1 VNLRFFKDGPSIP
14 DELLIARDEGRVVF
28 FCGAGVSRAV
38 ADLPDFFGLAEK
50 VIARLGVSLDAPARR
65 ILEEAR
71 ALEQR
76 TGVGGLISADRV
88 FGILERDFLVRDI
101 HAAVAE
107 TLKPKAEVDTTAHR
121 TLTDLATT
129 PAGLL
134 RLVTTNFDRLF
145 EQCSPERT
153 VWYPPRLPDPARPT
167 ELNGIIHLHGVVAA
181 DYSDSEGDGF
191 ILSSSEFGHA
201 YLADGW
207 ATEFFRGVIARYTVV
222 FVGYAADDP
231 PVQYLLEALRRSE
244 RLNGVYA
251 FQSGL
256 SEHATSRWHHKGV
269 QAIAYSQVNRHQALW
284 DTLVAWAGRAR
295 APEEWSQS
303 LIQAAQSGP
312 VDLASHQRGQV
323 AHIVS
328 TIDGAKKFAAAEPPP
343 PAEWLC
349 VFDPFRRYGRP
360 ERSGWLGTEGT
371 ILDPF
376 DLYGLDDDQVPSK
389 VNPENPYAKRETPS
403 GAWDAFALHRL
414 DKQGVRDEEFSA
426 IRGHWAVTVSRL
438 LPRLF
443 HLSVWIS
450 RVAADPASA
459 WWASGQTG
467 LHPTTQALIRQEL
480 NRSSE
485 ESAPLLRRAWRYL
498 FEAWESDHW
507 HEGREWYELK
517 AAVDRD
523 GWDGSALRTFAE
535 VTRPYL
541 KAERSFW
548 AGPTPPQATGNLQ
561 IEEMF
566 RLEVKYPT
574 LHGDISVPDE
584 YLCNVVRDSRNNL
597 EHAVHLELE
606 LGGRGLDNISPIT
619 PDDDPTDDRYSR
631 SHGLSGHVIY
641 FAQLFQRLAQHDLSA
656 ASGELAAWPTS
667 DDYVFSR
674 LRIWAAGLRTLTDS
688 ETAASIIMNLSDE
701 AFWSPYHQRDFLLS
715 LAKRW
720 NEFASET
727 RGEIELRILRGQRD
741 EEEENGQE
749 FERRSAWNS
758 VNRLTWLAANGCDLS
773 SDADTMIRG
782 LREKI
787 PDWKLEYASKAA
799 VSLEGGTYWVQTE
812 TDYSELLK
820 VPLGA
825 VLSTAHDHAGRSDN
839 FRIEKDPFAGL
850 TKDRPTRA
858 LGALIRAAKQGNY
871 PKWAWDTFLY
881 SEGRKRDRLRLSI
894 SIAAQLSRCPEQS
907 LSAFVRA
914 AADWLNIAGET
925 LARNR
930 RDLFDR
936 VFAKITSSIHLNP
949 TESRS
954 GIVRG
959 DREPDWT
966 MEAINAPVGKL
977 AQALFHDPRK
987 DDLEKDQGF
996 PTEWLSNVL
1005 RLLTLTGD
1013 LRRHALVVLAHN
1025 LNWLYYIDP
1034 GWTETNLLTVLD
1046 GDPQDCDALL
1056 SGFLWGARVPS
1067 AELFPRMK
1075 PVLLDSAK
1083 SGAALKR
1090 GSEDVLAAMLLSGW
1104 GTRTEDETRYVT
1116 NIEMHDV
1123 LLHSSD
1129 EFRSRILWQV
1139 ERWSESEKSQYP
1151 NRWRDLTL
1159 ELLRDVWPRQ
1169 VSAKTSTTSA
1179 RLFDFAFANAERF
1192 TVVAPL
1198 ILPLL
1203 VPIEQDYL
1211 SFPHLHR
1218 SHEPIPK
1225 LYPELTLQ
1233 LLYAVLPEN
1242 VGAWPYGIDTI
1253 LREIGQ
1259 ANSSLR
1265 GDAKLLEL
1273 NRKWNSR

>member
-1 VNLRFFKDGPSIP
+1 LRFFKDGPSLP

-38 ADLPDFFGLAEK
+38 ADLPDFFGLAQE
-50 VIARLGVSLDAPARR
+50 VITRLGVPLDAPARK

-88 FGILERDFLVRDI
+88 FGLLERDFLVRDI
-101 HAAVAE
+101 HSAVAE
-107 TLKPKAEVDTTAHR
+107 TLRPKAEVDTTAHR
-121 TLTDLATT
+121 ILIDLATT

-145 EQCSPERT
+145 EQCSPEET

-167 ELNGIIHLHGVVAA
+167 ELDGIIHLHGVVAT

-207 ATEFFRGVIARYTVV
+207 ATEFFREIIARYTVV

-231 PVQYLLEALRRSE
+231 PIQYLLEALRRSE
-244 RLNGVYA
+244 RLNNVYA

-256 SEHATSRWHHKGV
+256 SEQASSRWHHKGV
-269 QAIAYSQVNRHQALW
+269 QAIAYSEANRHQALW
-284 DTLVAWAGRAR
+284 DTLGAWAARAR
-295 APEEWSQS
+295 APEEWSQL

-312 VDLASHQRGQV
+312 VDLAPHQRGQV

-328 TIDGAKKFAAAEPPP
+328 TIDGAKKFAAAEPLP

-371 ILDPF
+371 TFDPF

-389 VNPENPYAKRETPS
+389 IDPESPYAKREAPS

-414 DKQGVRDEEFSA
+414 DRQGIRDEEFSA

-450 RVAADPASA
+450 RVADDPASA

-467 LHPTTQALIRQEL
+467 LHPTTQSLIRQEL
-480 NRSSE
+480 NRSLKK
-485 ESAPLLRRAWRYL
+485 SAPLLRRAWRYL
-498 FEAWESDHW
+498 FETWESNRW
-507 HEGREWYELK
+507 RAGREWYELK

-523 GWDGSALRTFAE
+523 GWDGSALRAYAD
-535 VTRPYL
+535 VTRPYF
-541 KAERSFW
+541 KTERSFW
-548 AGPTPPQATGNLQ
+548 GGPKPPQDTGKLR

-566 RLEVKYPT
+566 RLDVKYPT
-574 LHGDISVPDE
+574 LHGDISIPDK
-584 YLCNVVRDSRNNL
+584 YLCDVVTGFRKNL
-597 EHAVHLELE
+597 EHAVNLEME
-606 LGGRGLDNISPIT
+606 LGGFGLNNISPIT
-619 PDDDPTDDRYSR
+619 PDDQPNDDRYSR
-631 SHGLSGHVIY
+631 SHNLSGHLIY
-641 FAQLFQRLAQHDLSA
+641 FAQLFEKLTQYDLSA
-656 ASGELAAWPTS
+656 AKRELATWPTN
-667 DDYVFSR
+667 DDHLFAR
-674 LRIWAAGLRTLTDS
+674 LRIWAAGSTALTTA
-688 ETAASIIMNLSDE
+688 ETAASIIINLSDD
-701 AFWSPYHQRDFLLS
+701 AFWNPYHQRDLL
-715 LAKRW
+715 LALAQRW
-720 NEFASET
+720 NDLPFEA
-727 RGEIELRILRGQRD
+727 RKEIEQRILSGQRD
-741 EEEENGQE
+741 EQEGKDEES
-749 FERRSAWNS
+749 ERRSAWKS
-758 VNRLTWLAANGCDLS
+758 ANRITWLAARGCDLS
-773 SDADTMIRG
+773 SELDTMIRG
-782 LREKI
+782 LRQKI
-787 PDWKLEYASKAA
+787 PDWKPEHATSAA
-799 VSLEGGTYWVQTE
+799 ESLEGGTYWVQTE
-812 TDYSELLK
+812 TDHSELLK
-820 VPLGA
+820 VPLDA
-825 VLSTAHDHAGRSDN
+825 VLFTAQNCAGRSDN
-839 FRIEKDPFAGL
+839 FRIENDPFAGL
-850 TKDRPTRA
+850 STDRPVRA
-858 LGALIRAAKQGNY
+858 LGALVRSAKQGDY

-881 SEGRKRDRLRLSI
+881 SEGRKKDRLRLSVWI
-894 SIAAQLSRCPEQS
+894 GTQLSRFPAQS

-914 AADWLNIAGET
+914 ASDWLLNASKA

-930 RDLFDR
+930 HDVFDC
-936 VFAKITSSIHLNP
+936 VFAKISSSLHLSP

-959 DREPDWT
+959 NNEPDWT

-987 DDLEKDQGF
+987 DDLEKGQGL
-996 PTEWLSNVL
+996 PPEWLSNAL
-1005 RLLTLTGD
+1005 RLLTLTDD
-1013 LRRHALVVLAHN
+1013 LRRHAIVILSRN
-1025 LNWLYYIDP
+1025 LNWLYHVDP
-1034 GWTETNLLTVLD
+1034 AWAEMNLLSALE
-1046 GDPQDCDALL
+1046 GDPQDRDALL

-1067 AELFPRMK
+1067 SELFLRLK
-1075 PVLLDSAK
+1075 PALLESAK

-1090 GSEDVLAAMLLSGW
+1090 GSEDVLAAIILSGW
-1104 GTRTEDETRYVT
+1104 GTRTDDDTRYIT
-1116 NIEMHDV
+1116 DAEMHDV

-1129 EFRSRILWQV
+1129 EFRSRVLWQL
-1139 ERWSESEKSQYP
+1139 ERWSEGEKSQHP
-1151 NRWRDLTL
+1151 EKWRDLIR

-1169 VSAKTSTTSA
+1169 KSAKTSITSA

-1192 TVVAPL
+1192 AGVAPL
-1198 ILPLL
+1198 ILPLV
-1203 VPIEQDYL
+1203 VPVERDYL
-1211 SFPHLHR
+1211 SFPHLH
-1218 SHEPIPK
+1218 SSKNSIPK
-1225 LYPELTLQ
+1225 LHPELTLE

-1242 VGAWPYGIDTI
+1242 VGSWPYGIDTI
-1253 LREIGQ
+1253 LREIGE
-1259 ANSSLR
+1259 ANSSIR
-1265 GDAKLLEL
+1265 GDAKFLEL